1 MMNIKIMTE
10 EEKNIVVRVEDD
22 IRVMQCV
29 LWDNELLYDE
39 QDFELDRATEALL
52 YGAYHDDIGY
62 IMQGLDI
69 LKTVF
74 QDIEGLETED
84 YNFFNGCV
92 SALEKVVDR
101 HIKR

>member
-29 LWDNELLYDE
+29 LWDNDLLYDE
-39 QDFELDRATEALL
+39 EDFDIDRVREALL